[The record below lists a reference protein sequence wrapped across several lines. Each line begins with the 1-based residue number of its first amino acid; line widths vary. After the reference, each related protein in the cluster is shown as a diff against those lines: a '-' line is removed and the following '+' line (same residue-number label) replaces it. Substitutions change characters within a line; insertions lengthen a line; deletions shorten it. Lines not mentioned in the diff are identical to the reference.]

1 MKILLISRFN
11 VPNLGDL
18 VISDTLYS
26 LISRYGK
33 TDKYNLFG
41 EPFNFVNLNNIETNG
56 YSLKYKLFRILK
68 KYRLEKLIT
77 AYGLLKTKIKSKN
90 SKTTSYEEVVDSY
103 DLIILGGGNM
113 LMTLD
118 DNNSTINRLDNYVDI
133 AIKKGKKIF
142 AMDIGIGPFFN
153 DSDKE
158 LAIEVLNKC
167 DYVTFRDDSSYKLF
181 CENGGN
187 SDTSDV
193 SVDPVFLANFDYEKE
208 PTSDNAIQV
217 GVNIIDSRLIGHDE
231 KEYKKKLNGYAS
243 IVNKLLN
250 NNIKVSLFITSKE
263 DQAALDDTFRLI
275 RDKRNVE
282 KIEINGINQLIKLYS
297 NMDLLL
303 GTRMHSMI
311 IAYVMGVPLVGLSW
325 QTKVTSFFNVIDEA
339 ESCFDFKEFEKNHSL
354 IYKTIQNKIYNSKSI
369 IESMKKKLETIKEKA
384 KTSEKVLEKYARE
397 LR

>member
-26 LISRYGK
+26 LVSQYGE

-41 EPFNFVNLNNIETNG
+41 KPFKFVDLNNIETSG
-56 YSLKYKLFRILK
+56 YSLKYKLFIILK
-68 KYRLEKLIT
+68 KYRIEKLT
-77 AYGLLKTKIKSKN
+77 TVYRLLKTKVKSN
-90 SKTTSYEEVVDSY
+90 ESTTSYEEVVDSY

-118 DNNSTINRLDNYVDI
+118 DNNSTINRLNNYVDI
-133 AIKKGKKIF
+133 AAKKGKKIF

-153 DSDKE
+153 NSDKK

-167 DYVTFRDDSSYKLF
+167 DYITFRDNNSYKLF
-181 CENGGN
+181 CESGGN
-187 SDTSDV
+187 SGISDV
-193 SVDPVFLANFDYEKE
+193 SVDPVFLANFDHEKKTRLD
-208 PTSDNAIQV
+208 PAIQV
-217 GVNIIDSRLIGHDE
+217 GVNIFDSRLIGHDE
-231 KEYKKKLNGYAS
+231 REYKRKLKGYVT
-243 IVNKLLN
+243 IVNKLID

-282 KIEINGINQLIKLYS
+282 KIEINGINQLTKLYS
-297 NMDLLL
+297 TMDLLL

-311 IAYVMGVPLVGLSW
+311 IAYVIGVPLVGLSW
-325 QTKVTSFFNVIDEA
+325 QTKVTSFFNVIDEP

-354 IYKTIQNKIYNSKSI
+354 IYETIQNKIYNSKSI
-369 IESMKKKLETIKEKA
+369 IEFMKTKLEVIKEKA
-384 KTSEKVLEKYARE
+384 ETSEKVLEKYARE